1 MSEAKESG
9 MRASVDRLEKMLGSM
24 QLSVL
29 NVTERTNR
37 IRVENN
43 RLNLVIRSF
52 FKNSFSG
59 VLKTEDRF

>member
-1 MSEAKESG
+1 MREAKESG
-9 MRASVDRLEKMLGSM
+9 MRAGVDRLEKMLGGM

-37 IRVENN
+37 TGIENN

-52 FKNSFSG
+52 ARTVS
-59 VLKTEDRF
+59 VVC

>member
-52 FKNSFSG
+52 CKNSFSG

>member
-9 MRASVDRLEKMLGSM
+9 MRAGVNRLEKMLGGM

-37 IRVENN
+37 TGIENN

-52 FKNSFSG
+52 ARTVS
-59 VLKTEDRF
+59 VVC